1 MLATWMLSSG
11 MSFPLNFVYVTCSLY
26 HIQSKC
32 VLVNKIEFKIACC
45 SIAFFINAS
54 KSSQMSS
61 KDEPPFDGHPE
72 YCTSKHVASHMFC
85 LIRLA
90 VGISDIEAS
99 CSCSCS
105 LKARVY
111 RYNTIWTSFK
121 CYTILNSTIPQINRA
136 AVQRAVKQIL

>member
-1 MLATWMLSSG
+1 MLATWMLSPG
-11 MSFPLNFVYVTCSLY
+11 KSFQLNCVYVTCSLY

-32 VLVNKIEFKIACC
+32 ILVNKIEFGCFLFT
-45 SIAFFINAS
+45 FFVNAS
-54 KSSQMSS
+54 KSSQISS
-61 KDEPPFDGHPE
+61 EDEPPFDGHPE

-136 AVQRAVKQIL
+136 GVQRAVKQIL